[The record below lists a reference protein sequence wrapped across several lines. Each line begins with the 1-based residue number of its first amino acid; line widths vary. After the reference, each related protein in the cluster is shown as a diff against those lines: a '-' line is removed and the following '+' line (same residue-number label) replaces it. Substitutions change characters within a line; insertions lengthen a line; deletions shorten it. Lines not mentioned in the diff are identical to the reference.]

1 MTLRHPSVMK
11 GLYWLT
17 GSVIAGQLIY
27 TYNENIGWLYAVY
40 FVTNLIL
47 TDLFAFDFR
56 KPEIETAVLLN
67 YIGIAVGIAFG
78 TITTPLVM
86 TVLLIPAGIYNVW
99 LAHRGYTVF
108 KNPNYFEHVSARNK
122 AIVEKK
128 SVFMNVFFSL
138 IGLISI
144 SGLIMGLFL

>member
-27 TYNENIGWLYAVY
+27 SYNENIGWLYAVY

-56 KPEIETAVLLN
+56 KPEIETVVLLN
-67 YIGIAVGIAFG
+67 YIGIALGIALG
-78 TITTPLVM
+78 TITSTLVM
-86 TVLLIPAGIYNVW
+86 TVLFDSRRYL
-99 LAHRGYTVF
+99 
-108 KNPNYFEHVSARNK
+108 
-122 AIVEKK
+122 
-128 SVFMNVFFSL
+128 
-138 IGLISI
+138 
-144 SGLIMGLFL
+144 